1 MLPVQSS
8 MPASWRMSR
17 RVGAR
22 RTTVRGVIAACVV
35 ALTAS
40 ACDEPAKHSNATAD
54 GSTAAVKSET
64 DPSPPLI
71 PSSAKQPRSSSNPPE
86 EVWRSYL
93 EWAGKIPYEWPNPR
107 ALGAPDLEDISKRG
121 DINALMRYK
130 ADMELYEENLKRYL
144 IEQHG
149 KFEALR
155 KWFNWNDWCAGWW
168 KAERDLAGLFGSKNT
183 PLISLAVD
191 IADTLVSPGAEQI
204 RLDEHDLLIKALASS
219 NRSSPVVIDVIDRI
233 TSRSEL
239 LASMAR
245 EYGSLSHGFITAI
258 TKFQDDYPV
267 FTRAENDEL
276 LKLFAGFDNDS
287 LSVVAQMTV
296 RTISNTDKQKR
307 LLAGENVW
315 ICH

>member
-1 MLPVQSS
+1 MDKSNDYSPFSLE
-8 MPASWRMSR
+8 
-17 RVGAR
+17 
-22 RTTVRGVIAACVV
+22 RGF
-35 ALTAS
+35 
-40 ACDEPAKHSNATAD
+40 H
-54 GSTAAVKSET
+54 KSQNG
-64 DPSPPLI
+64 LI
-71 PSSAKQPRSSSNPPE
+71 
-86 EVWRSYL
+86 
-93 EWAGKIPYEWPNPR
+93 GTI
-107 ALGAPDLEDISKRG
+107 GAP
-121 DINALMRYK
+121 
-130 ADMELYEENLKRYL
+130 
-144 IEQHG
+144 
-149 KFEALR
+149 
-155 KWFNWNDWCAGWW
+155 GWW
-168 KAERDLAGLFGSKNT
+168 KAERDLAGAFGSKNT

-191 IADTLVSPGAEQI
+191 IADTLVAPDLEQQI
-204 RLDEHDLLIKALASS
+204 RLDEHDLLIKALISN
-219 NRSSPVVIDVIDRI
+219 NRSSPALIDVIDRI